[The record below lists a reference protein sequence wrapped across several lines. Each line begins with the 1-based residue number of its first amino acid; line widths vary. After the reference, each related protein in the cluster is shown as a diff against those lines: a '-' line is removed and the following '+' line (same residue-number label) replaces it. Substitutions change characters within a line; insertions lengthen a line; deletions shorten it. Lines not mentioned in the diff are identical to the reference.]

1 MIVKK
6 TRMFALLSAA
16 SGLALIAAGAHA
28 QDAQPAD
35 AAANMPV
42 ADAPAADAS
51 TDDAPVIIVSGQRKA
66 LQNAQQIK
74 KNADQIVDSI
84 TAVDIGA
91 LPDRSVTEALQRIAG
106 VTIGRTNEPRDID
119 RLNVEGSGVMIRGL
133 TWVRSEING
142 RDSFG
147 AKNGR
152 ALGWEDVTPEL
163 AAGVDVYKNPSA
175 EIVEGGLGGTVNL
188 RTWMPFDSRSDKIAF
203 SADATYG
210 SLRKEWTPSASV
222 LLSKRF
228 DTKVGEMGVLI
239 DVAHSELKSR
249 LNAIEVD
256 PYNAHGDVVQASYDG
271 GASFSYNGNCSDAD
285 SAGTPCNEI
294 AGTTG
299 TVMVPTG
306 VQYRLEDRDKTRDGV
321 YGAFQWRPNDQ
332 TEIYATYFG
341 SKARLINADH
351 FAQTS
356 ACCSATNNQSFENR
370 PATGTDFTFDENG
383 NFLTGMIVDNGGG
396 GNTVA
401 NSFLLNLGTRYGVD
415 DSQTGDF
422 STGFKWHGDRWS
434 FSGDFQ
440 HIDSQRTNTD
450 FTVYNFMTATG
461 GIGLDLS
468 GDLPVISMGDLTA
481 TPNVFSLYAAMD
493 HSEIDKARQNTLKF
507 DAGYDFDSDFFRSVK
522 FGVRATDRYSI
533 QRDSG
538 YNWGAIVAPWAFT
551 GQTATAGQFTEN
563 QEIVNFSNFFGGDV
577 ASPPSLWMPTMNL
590 AQSPSATA
598 DYINKLWF
606 TPNLGANLAAPPEFT
621 YGYYCATCG
630 HGTTPDWG
638 QGAAGANVFNPFP
651 DGSLASYLWIWNP
664 ATPNAATPTTGM
676 WQAFNGNYDY
686 APTST
691 SGLGTNLQRERT
703 TAAYGMLRFGH
714 DTLFGHGLE
723 WDGNFGVRIVKTE
736 TNSSGLGHIASLTN
750 TTGDTSAYSPAALQ
764 ALLFA
769 DGSNVKSEYKNSYT
783 NVLPSLNLRFRP
795 RSDMAIR
802 FAAATS
808 IVRPDFYQLQPSFT
822 MSGTFQQR
830 LATEADNIYNAA
842 EGHNYT
848 QAELDAATT
857 PVMYNTG
864 AAFSFYSGNPNLQ
877 PMKATSF
884 DLSYEWY
891 IKPGSMLAFGVFDK
905 EIYDYIQSDLASL
918 EITNNG
924 VTETVVGTVPQNHG
938 HGKITGT
945 EFQFTYFYDFL
956 PGWLSGLGTDF
967 NATVLST
974 KGTQNTSGNV
984 FDAAQIGSSKLQL
997 PLEQLSRYSYNFT
1010 LMYNKYGID
1019 ARLAYNWRSRY
1030 LMSASASNVQA
1041 PAYMED
1047 YGQLDASLLYT
1058 LNDHFKI
1065 GIQAVNLLDTKN
1077 VISIDERDNWYYGTQ
1092 GNMNQSL
1099 IYKHNWTVAD
1109 QRVSLVL
1116 RGSF

>member
-1 MIVKK
+1 MNVTK
-6 TRMFALLSAA
+6 TRILALLSAA
-16 SGLALIAAGAHA
+16 SGLALIAAGAYA
-28 QDAQPAD
+28 QDTAPAPD
-35 AAANMPV
+35 AAA
-42 ADAPAADAS
+42 
-51 TDDAPVIIVSGQRKA
+51 DDSPVIIVSGQRKA

-188 RTWMPFDSRSDKIAF
+188 RTWMPFDSRGDKIAF

-228 DTKVGEMGVLI
+228 DTKIGEMGILV

-249 LNAIEVD
+249 LNALEVD
-256 PYNAHGDVVQASYDG
+256 PYNAHGDNILSSYDG
-271 GASFSYNGNCSDAD
+271 GVTTTAYSNALPGQTAD
-285 SAGTPCNEI
+285 
-294 AGTTG
+294 

-321 YGAFQWRPNDQ
+321 YGAFQWKPNDQ

-356 ACCSATNNQSFENR
+356 ACCSATNNQSFGNSSPLMQVED
-370 PATGTDFTFDENG
+370 PANPGSYIWVSDPTQLFTFDSNG
-383 NFLTGMIVDNGGG
+383 NFLKGTIQDGMGG
-396 GNTVA
+396 GNQVA

-434 FSGDFQ
+434 VSGDFQ
-440 HIDSQRTNTD
+440 HVDSKRTNTD

-468 GDLPVISMGDLTA
+468 GELPVITMGDLTA
-481 TPNVFSLYAAMD
+481 TPDVFSLYAAMD

-507 DAGYDFDSDFFRSVK
+507 DAGYDFDSDVFRSVK

-538 YNWGAIVAPWAFT
+538 YNWNAIAAPWAFT
-551 GQTATAGQFTEN
+551 GQTATAGSFPEN

-577 ASPPSLWMPTMNL
+577 AAPPSLWMPTMNL
-590 AQSPSATA
+590 AQSTTATA
-598 DYINKLWF
+598 EYLQKLWF
-606 TPNLGANLAAPPEFT
+606 TPNLGSNLAAYPEFT
-621 YGYYCATCG
+621 YGHYCETCG
-630 HGTTPDWG
+630 NGTVPDWG
-638 QGAAGANVFNPFP
+638 QGASAGQYSPFA
-651 DGSLASYLWIWNP
+651 DGSLAGYMWIWN
-664 ATPNAATPTTGM
+664 AVNAGSTTPSDGSF

-703 TAAYGMLRFGH
+703 TAAYGMLRFGQ
-714 DTLFGHGLE
+714 DTLFGRDLP
-723 WDGNFGVRIVKTE
+723 WDGNFGVRVVKTE
-736 TNSSGLGHIASLTN
+736 TNSSGLGHIASLIN
-750 TTGDTSAYSPAALQ
+750 TSGDTSAYSSAALQ

-783 NVLPSLNLRFRP
+783 NVLPSLNLRFKP

-830 LATEADNIYNAA
+830 LATEADNIYNTA

-864 AAFSFYSGNPNLQ
+864 AAFSFYSGNPNLE

-891 IKPGSMLAFGVFDK
+891 VKPGSMLAFGVFDK

-918 EITNNG
+918 QITNNG
-924 VTETVVGTVPQNHG
+924 VTETVVGTIPQNHG
-938 HGKITGT
+938 HGKITGA

-956 PGWLSGLGTDF
+956 PGWLNGLGTDF

-1077 VISIDERDNWYYGTQ
+1077 TISIDERDNWYYGTQ

>member
-1 MIVKK
+1 MNVTK
-6 TRMFALLSAA
+6 TRILALLSAA
-16 SGLALIAAGAHA
+16 SGLALIAAGAYA
-28 QDAQPAD
+28 QDTAPAPD
-35 AAANMPV
+35 AV
-42 ADAPAADAS
+42 ADDS
-51 TDDAPVIIVSGQRKA
+51 PVIIVSGQRKA

-188 RTWMPFDSRSDKIAF
+188 RTWMPFDSKGDKVAF

-228 DTKVGEMGVLI
+228 DTKIGEMGILV

-249 LNAIEVD
+249 LNALEVD
-256 PYNAHGDVVQASYDG
+256 PYNAHSTTTQASYDG
-271 GASFSYNGNCSDAD
+271 GASFSFNGDNSLPGQTQD
-285 SAGTPCNEI
+285 
-294 AGTTG
+294 
-299 TVMVPTG
+299 TVMVPSG

-321 YGAFQWRPNDQ
+321 YGAFQWKPNDQ

-356 ACCSATNNQSFENR
+356 ACCSATNNQSFMNGS
-370 PATGTDFTFDENG
+370 PKIQIDDPNDPSQKIWVYDTTQPFTFDSNG
-383 NFLTGMIVDNGGG
+383 NFLKGTIQDGMGG
-396 GNTVA
+396 GNQVA

-434 FSGDFQ
+434 VSGDFQ
-440 HIDSQRTNTD
+440 HVDSKRTNTD

-461 GIGLDLS
+461 GIGLDLT
-468 GDLPVISMGDLTA
+468 GDLPVITMGDLTA
-481 TPNVFSLYAAMD
+481 TPDVFSLYAAMD

-538 YNWGAIVAPWAFT
+538 YNWNAIAAPWAFT
-551 GQTATAGQFTEN
+551 GQTATAGSFPEN

-577 ASPPSLWMPTMNL
+577 AAPPSLWMPTMNL
-590 AQSPSATA
+590 AQSTSETA
-598 DYINKLWF
+598 AYLQKLWF
-606 TPNLGANLAAPPEFT
+606 TPNLGTNLNPYPEFT
-621 YGYYCATCG
+621 YGYYCETCG
-630 HGTTPDWG
+630 NQTVPDWG
-638 QGAAGANVFNPFP
+638 QGASAGQYSPFA
-651 DGSLASYLWIWNP
+651 DGSLAGYMWIWN
-664 ATPNAATPTTGM
+664 AVNAGSTTPSDGSF

-703 TAAYGMLRFGH
+703 TAVYGMLRFGH

-723 WDGNFGVRIVKTE
+723 WDGNFGIRAVKTE

-750 TTGDTSAYSPAALQ
+750 TTGDTSAYSSAALQ

-783 NVLPSLNLRFRP
+783 NVLPSLNLRFKP

-822 MSGTFQQR
+822 MYGTYQQR
-830 LATEADNIYNAA
+830 AATEADGVYNQA

-848 QAELDAATT
+848 AQELADAAAGGNT
-857 PVMYNTG
+857 VMYNTG
-864 AAFSFYSGNPNLQ
+864 AAFSFYSGNPNLK

-891 IKPGSMLAFGVFDK
+891 IKPGSMLSFGLFDK

-918 EITNNG
+918 QITNNG
-924 VTETVVGTVPQNHG
+924 VTETVVGTIPQNHG
-938 HGKITGT
+938 HGKITGI
-945 EFQFTYFYDFL
+945 EFQNTFFYDFL
-956 PGWLSGLGTDF
+956 PGVLSGLGTDVNF
-967 NATVLST
+967 TILST

-1047 YGQLDASLLYT
+1047 YGQLDASLLYS
-1058 LNDHFKI
+1058 LNQNFKI

-1092 GNMNQSL
+1092 GNMSQSL

>member
-1 MIVKK
+1 MTIKK
-6 TRMFALLSAA
+6 TRIFALLSAA
-16 SGLALIAAGAHA
+16 SGLALIAAGAQA
-28 QDAQPAD
+28 QDA
-35 AAANMPV
+35 
-42 ADAPAADAS
+42 APAAALAA
-51 TDDAPVIIVSGQRKA
+51 DDSPVIIVSGQRKA

-188 RTWMPFDSRSDKIAF
+188 RTWMPFDSKGDKIAF

-222 LLSKRF
+222 LVSKRF
-228 DTKVGEMGVLI
+228 DTKIGEMGILV

-249 LNAIEVD
+249 LNALEVD
-256 PYNAHGDVVQASYDG
+256 PYNVHSATTQSSYDG
-271 GASFSYNGNCSDAD
+271 GASFNFNGDNS
-285 SAGTPCNEI
+285 I

-306 VQYRLEDRDKTRDGV
+306 VQYRLEDRDKTRDGL
-321 YGAFQWRPNDQ
+321 YGAFQWKPNDQ

-356 ACCSATNNQSFENR
+356 ACCSATNNQSFGVG
-370 PATGTDFTFDENG
+370 PAAGTAFTFDDNG
-383 NFLTGMIVDNGGG
+383 NFLTGTLIDNGGG

-440 HIDSQRTNTD
+440 HVDSQRTNTD

-461 GIGLDLS
+461 GIGLDLT
-468 GDLPVISMGDLTA
+468 GDLPVISMENLTA
-481 TPNVFSLYAAMD
+481 TPDVFSLYAAMD

-507 DAGYDFDSDFFRSVK
+507 DAGYDFDSNFLRSFK

-538 YNWGAIVAPWAFT
+538 YNWNAIAAPWAFT
-551 GQTATAGQFTEN
+551 GQTATAGSFPEN

-577 ASPPSLWMPTMNL
+577 AAPPSLWMPTMNL
-590 AQSPSATA
+590 AQSTTATA
-598 DYINKLWF
+598 EYLQKLWF
-606 TPNLGANLAAPPEFT
+606 TPNLGSNLAAYPEFT
-621 YGYYCATCG
+621 YGYYCETCA
-630 HGTTPDWG
+630 HGTVPNWG
-638 QGAAGANVFNPFP
+638 QGASAGQYSPFAE
-651 DGSLASYLWIWNP
+651 GSLAGYMWIWN
-664 ATPNAATPTTGM
+664 AVNAGSTTPSDGSF

-703 TAAYGMLRFGH
+703 TAAYGMLRFGQ
-714 DTLFGHGLE
+714 DTLFGRDLP
-723 WDGNFGVRIVKTE
+723 WDGNFGIRVVKTE

-750 TTGDTSAYSPAALQ
+750 TSGDTSAFSAAALQ

-783 NVLPSLNLRFRP
+783 NVLPSLNLRFKP

-822 MSGTFQQR
+822 MSGSFQTR
-830 LATEADNIYNAA
+830 LATVADGIINHDTGVA
-842 EGHNYT
+842 YT
-848 QAELDAATT
+848 QAELDAAST
-857 PVMYNTG
+857 PVLYNTG
-864 AAFSFYSGNPNLQ
+864 AAFSFYSGNPNLK
-877 PMKATSF
+877 PMTATSF

-891 IKPGSMLAFGVFDK
+891 IKPGSMLSFGLFDK
-905 EIYDYIQSDLASL
+905 EIYDYIQSDLASV
-918 EITNNG
+918 EVTNNG
-924 VTETVVGTVPQNHG
+924 ITQTVVGTIPQNHG
-938 HGKITGT
+938 HGKITGI
-945 EFQFTYFYDFL
+945 EFQNTFFYDFL
-956 PGWLSGLGTDF
+956 PGVLSGLGTDVNF
-967 NATVLST
+967 TILST

-1058 LNDHFKI
+1058 LNEHFKV
-1065 GIQAVNLLDTKN
+1065 GIQAANLLDTKN

-1092 GNMNQSL
+1092 GNMSQSL